1 MPRLLAA
8 AALLFLLG
16 PPPEAP
22 AAGKTQ
28 PMMIVP
34 PRGGTLK
41 ISPRK
46 PGRVRAVCLNKEK
59 KAPTDATSFG
69 KLTPGTGRGLPV
81 LKGVKGGRRHDIG
94 PLGSEQ
100 ANQHVTLQ
108 GVTDSERT
116 AEMEAQR
123 DRLRDQLREEGKE
136 LPEEIAELGPVGDHR
151 QLELRVVDGATGY
164 DSYELEFR
172 QNEPFIAEPEDGDLA
187 ASGMNRPDVL
197 RAVADRLRRA
207 QEYREGSLV
216 SREDQNWL
224 WQMGKLN
231 RRETRVIRDAEDLGL
246 VLRSDESATSV
257 RLVDGELVI
266 PPLHFEAPRRLG
278 RLQRVERVVASMRK
292 ALEAVP
298 DGVDQ
303 RQFYDHHLDAWRM
316 LGPLTGWSVRQA
328 AEVVRG
334 RRVDGKVLAADGGVL
349 PPGED
354 VVVVDVSG
362 MEPRNVDGLI
372 DAVAGAGDRSRR
384 ICYALEGEASVPRLA
399 AAHGGGRVEVVGDDS
414 LRDNIGGVRNMPVN
428 RVIRDVGG
436 KVGDGTGANVRV
448 WAAHQAGAERA
459 AEDEAVKALEE
470 QAENGDCRGS
480 KSILAMCNLKNGE
493 HVRLARVLIDNGA
506 EAVVIPRDLTQ
517 PEATVF
523 ATAEISDTPW
533 RDGTWPSVLS
543 YWQFLHEKAARR
555 VEYGLR
561 QEAPASALKGAFP
574 AAPAEL
580 FEPGGRYIDEAG
592 RPTQELRDLPDML
605 REDAELWELFGAR
618 EGDRGCLWS

>member
-34 PRGGTLK
+34 PRSGTVK

-59 KAPTDATSFG
+59 KAPTAATSFG

-81 LKGVKGGRRHDIG
+81 LKGVKGGRPHDIG

-108 GVTDSERT
+108 GVNAPGEP
-116 AEMEAQR
+116 
-123 DRLRDQLREEGKE
+123 EGGQE
-136 LPEEIAELGPVGDHR
+136 LIGDFR
-151 QLELRVVDGATGY
+151 QLELQVVDGATGY
-164 DSYELEFR
+164 EYYELEFK
-172 QNEPFIAEPEDGDLA
+172 QNEPFVAEPEDGDLA

-197 RAVADRLRRA
+197 RAVIDRLRRA
-207 QEYREGSLV
+207 PEYKEGAFV

-224 WQMGKLN
+224 WQVGKLN
-231 RRETRVIRDAEDLGL
+231 RREERVIRDTEDLGL

-257 RLVDGELVI
+257 QLIDGELVV

-278 RLQRVERVVASMRK
+278 RLQQVERVITSMQK
-292 ALEAVP
+292 ALEAMP

-303 RQFYDHHLDAWRM
+303 RQFVDHHLDAWRM
-316 LGPLTGWSVRQA
+316 LGPLTEWSVRQA
-328 AEVVRG
+328 SEVVRG
-334 RRVDGKVLAADGGVL
+334 RRIDGRALVAGGVL

-362 MEPRNVDGLI
+362 MEPRTVDALV
-372 DAVAGAGDRSRR
+372 DTVAGAEDRSRR
-384 ICYALEGEASVPRLA
+384 IYYALEGEASVPRLA

-414 LRDNIGGVRNMPVN
+414 LIANIGGVRDMPVN

-448 WAAHQAGAERA
+448 WAAHQAEGGNAI
-459 AEDEAVKALEE
+459 DALER
-470 QAENGDCRGS
+470 QAKGGDCRGS

-493 HVRLARVLIDNGA
+493 HVRLARVLIGNGA

-523 ATAEISDTPW
+523 ATAEISATPW
-533 RDGTWPSVLS
+533 SDGSWPSVLN

-555 VEYGLR
+555 VDYGLR
-561 QEAPASALKGAFP
+561 QVDPASALKGAFP
-574 AAPAEL
+574 AAPEEL

-605 REDAELWELFGAR
+605 REDAEQYELFGAIHR
-618 EGDRGCLWS
+618 ERCRLWS